1 MNASNKICIV
11 ITSIRISWCRL
22 SIYSMLNLHK
32 ILLSSKNLY
41 RKFTAASTSHHLWM
55 EKERTR
61 STRGFPWVCIHAHPP
76 SNLLYHFLKFTVG
89 NLLLLLNHKFFRC
102 PEMNMLSGGHSG
114 VQNNRQTFIFSLEK
128 ILLLV
133 CNLVFIWNVPRAMI
147 GWFTEWREKSSA
159 HVLQCCNRSS
169 SIIF

>member
-1 MNASNKICIV
+1 MNASSEICLV
-11 ITSIRISWCRL
+11 ITSNEFHEVDWVF
-22 SIYSMLNLHK
+22 
-32 ILLSSKNLY
+32 ILCCTYLKSCFLQKVY

-55 EKERTR
+55 EKERSRT
-61 STRGFPWVCIHAHPP
+61 TRGFPRVCIHAHLP
-76 SNLLYHFLKFTVG
+76 SNLLYHFLNFTVG

-102 PEMNMLSGGHSG
+102 PEMDMLSGGHSG
-114 VQNNRQTFIFSLEK
+114 VQNDRQTFIFSLEQ

-133 CNLVFIWNVPRAMI
+133 CNPVFIWNVPRAMI
-147 GWFTEWREKSSA
+147 GWFTEWRGKSSA